1 MSFNIEIVSTEAGLA
16 EVKLSTVETSWLTK
30 IVEFWCQVAVPLKI
44 LQRVMYIHRWNAFS
58 LDQ

>member
-44 LQRVMYIHRWNAFS
+44 
-58 LDQ
+58 